1 MAYYSCYYHLIF
13 CTKKRQLSLI
23 KEVRPALFA
32 VMGGKLKEMKSRSIL
47 INGVED
53 HVHLLLQIHPSVQVS
68 LVVQKVKLA
77 ASVFLKDRLNGRF
90 KGWQAGYAVLTF
102 DKSRLNGLIH
112 YVENQEAHHRKQS
125 FIDELSGLLLEND
138 IEFDERYLE

>member
-1 MAYYSCYYHLIF
+1 MAYYSCYYHLVF
-13 CTKKRQLSLI
+13 FTAKRHPSLTKEIRND
-23 KEVRPALFA
+23 LFA
-32 VMGGKLKEMKSRSIL
+32 VMGGKLKEMKSKSIL

-77 ASVFLKDRLNGRF
+77 ASAFLKEKLNGKF
-90 KGWQAGYAVLTF
+90 KGWQVGYAVLTF
-102 DKSRLNGLIH
+102 DKSRLKGLIR

-125 FIDELSGLLLEND
+125 FIDELTVLLREND